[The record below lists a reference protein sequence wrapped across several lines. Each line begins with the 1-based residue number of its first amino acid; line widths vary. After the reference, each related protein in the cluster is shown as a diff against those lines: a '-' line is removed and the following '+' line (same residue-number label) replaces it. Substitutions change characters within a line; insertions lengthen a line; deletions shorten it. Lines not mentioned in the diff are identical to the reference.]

1 MKCYC
6 EYILEEIL
14 QMIKD
19 NLILLY
25 NYKED
30 ALINI
35 REYCVQKNDEKYQP
49 LDYHTLASFA
59 DEAIAELVN
68 TDFLYDFRDIDD

>member
-1 MKCYC
+1 MKYYC
-6 EYILEEIL
+6 EYVLEEIL

-59 DEAIAELVN
+59 DEVIAELVN

>member
-1 MKCYC
+1 MKCYY
-6 EYILEEIL
+6 EYILDEIL

-25 NYKED
+25 NYQED
-30 ALINI
+30 AFINI
-35 REYCVQKNDEKYQP
+35 RKYCTQRIHKSYQP
-49 LDYHTLASFA
+49 LDYYTLASFT

-68 TDFLYDFRDIDD
+68 TDFLYDFMDID